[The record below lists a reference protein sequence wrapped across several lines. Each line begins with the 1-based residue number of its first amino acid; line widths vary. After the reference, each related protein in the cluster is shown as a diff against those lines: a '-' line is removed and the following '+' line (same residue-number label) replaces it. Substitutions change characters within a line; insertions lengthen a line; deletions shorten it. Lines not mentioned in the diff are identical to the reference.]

1 MCWRYVEIFLSA
13 SASLTDRASHAGY
26 VVRFLRVWRASALQ
40 SRSAST
46 AFISRETYIDVVL
59 SCHHAVLL
67 MKATRDFTPNQAVHL
82 EQSGSDCCEDFFSAN
97 GSFVVN
103 KHVYNFQDLLR
114 NASKM
119 NRLTEITSEKDGL
132 ILTKRHKKQENIW
145 MKDRSS
151 QDQQDDRLTILK
163 QHPTDTELVTAWRR
177 GIAEANADLKL
188 LLGMLEH
195 VHKCVIPLFC

>member
-1 MCWRYVEIFLSA
+1 M
-13 SASLTDRASHAGY
+13 
-26 VVRFLRVWRASALQ
+26 Q
-40 SRSAST
+40 SRFAST

-67 MKATRDFTPNQAVHL
+67 MKAIRDFTPNQAVHL
-82 EQSGSDCCEDFFSAN
+82 KQSGSDCCEDFFSAN

-103 KHVYNFQDLLR
+103 NYVYNFQDLLR
-114 NASKM
+114 NTSKM

-132 ILTKRHKKQENIW
+132 VLTKRHKKQENIW
-145 MKDRSS
+145 MRDRSS
-151 QDQQDDRLTILK
+151 QNQQDDQLTILK